1 MEKQEEYTLM
11 KARSYRGVIA
21 TGLRFYTSSF
31 RKTFKATWLY
41 TVLFAA
47 VAAII
52 GGLLTTRL
60 LPVGLQMMAMPEYKW
75 LIAQEHLPLILAVAL
90 LCLGELVLVAFI
102 CRAAGRRL
110 NMFHS
115 LRRVLKAA
123 FRHWLLSLAV
133 ILISMLVFL
142 PVCLLLGLP
151 VIILTTACL
160 QAHIGTL
167 MGDPLGLPSTIAW
180 LAGCTWLL
188 TAFLLVYILI
198 SILFVGYYAYGSA
211 ETRQSEKQKLN
222 IQ

>member
-1 MEKQEEYTLM
+1 MEKQEDYTLM

-41 TVLFAA
+41 TLPFAV

-52 GGLLTTRL
+52 GALLTTRL
-60 LPVGLQMMAMPEYKW
+60 LPVGLQMIAMPEYKW
-75 LIAQEHLPLILAVAL
+75 LIAQEHMPLMLIVGL
-90 LCLGELVLVAFI
+90 LCLVELALLAFI
-102 CRAAGRRL
+102 CRATGRKL
-110 NMFHS
+110 SMFHS
-115 LRRVLKAA
+115 LRRAMKAA
-123 FRHWLLSLAV
+123 ARHWLLSLAI

-151 VIILTTACL
+151 VIILTTAGI

-167 MGDPLGLPSTIAW
+167 MGDPLGLPSTTAW

-198 SILFVGYYAYGSA
+198 STLFVGYYAYGSA
-211 ETRQSEKQKLN
+211 ETQQREKQKLD